1 MQLKLHKTQESRL
14 QIKENKI
21 KIINLKMLFLS
32 SECKKHP
39 FYLKVSKSFN
49 RYYKIITPTKKV
61 SQNNKCNKITFK
73 SSNGKKNI
81 KKHFSLGISVQKAN
95 FELEIN

>member
-14 QIKENKI
+14 QIKEN

-61 SQNNKCNKITFK
+61 SQNNKCSKITFK
-73 SSNGKKNI
+73 SSNEKKI
-81 KKHFSLGISVQKAN
+81 LKSIFR
-95 FELEIN
+95 